1 MNDNPHF
8 EKVASWKAARKLLDF
23 EPLVLENTKRQ
34 RLQSLYV
41 YVRDHKQRELPA
53 GNRSLEAYFDGFVF
67 TQKQATTAEAHRL
80 ALSTSYGL
88 EGRDTQVAT
97 HPGRL
102 YELGPVP
109 PPDDIDGRSPAV
121 VVWHDGRMFYLIAST
136 EKTAAELLQIAQSL
150 YGPPSK
156 SSRSTRADRHRK
168 K

>member
-23 EPLVLENTKRQ
+23 EPLVLADTKKR

-41 YVRDHKQRELPA
+41 YVRNHKQRELPI
-53 GNRSLEAYFDGFVF
+53 GDRSLEAYFDGFVF
-67 TQKQATTAEAHRL
+67 TQKQAGTAEAHRL
-80 ALSTSYGL
+80 ALSTPYGL
-88 EGRDTQVAT
+88 EGCDTQVAK

-121 VVWHDGRMFYLIAST
+121 VVWHDGGMFYLIAST
-136 EKTAAELLQIAQSL
+136 EKTAAELLAIAQKL
-150 YGPPSK
+150 YARPPV
-156 SSRSTRADRHRK
+156 RARRK
-168 K
+168 R